1 MEFKVFKACV
11 LSNNIPKFLVF
22 IQKEYMLVKQYLQ
35 HISKSLNKDLDFY
48 NSIDEAIYALQTN
61 IMQDKI
67 YIIYNDANILK
78 NDEYIKSIIDS
89 NKYVFLIYDNLDK
102 NTNLYKNFESNLVI
116 FNKLDKYQI
125 LAYIQSKL
133 KQEKINISQDK
144 LLQLIDYCN
153 CDFSIVLNELDKI
166 IILNQENSSLL
177 VDYMLKNEFQ
187 DYREHNI
194 FIFINKLLN
203 KNISVINDIYNIID
217 NSVIVLYN
225 IFMCAKKK
233 FVDTKNNQLLKI
245 MKLAYNLY
253 IDILEKRIDERYAL
267 KYLLLEI
274 FDA

>member
-48 NSIDEAIYALQTN
+48 NSIDGAIYAIQTN
-61 IMQDKI
+61 IIQDKI
-67 YIIYNDANILK
+67 YIIYNDVNILK

-89 NKYVFLIYDNLDK
+89 NKYVFLIYDDLDK

-177 VDYMLKNEFQ
+177 VDYMLKNEFP
-187 DYREHNI
+187 DYREQNI

-203 KNISVINDIYNIID
+203 KNISAINDIYNIIN

>member
-89 NKYVFLIYDNLDK
+89 NKYVFLIYDDLDK

-133 KQEKINISQDK
+133 KQEKISISQDK

-177 VDYMLKNEFQ
+177 VDYMLKNEFP
-187 DYREHNI
+187 DYREQNI

-203 KNISVINDIYNIID
+203 KNISVINDIYNMVD

>member
-11 LSNNIPKFLVF
+11 LSNNIPKFLIF

-48 NSIDEAIYALQTN
+48 NSADEAIYALQTN
-61 IMQDKI
+61 LIQDKI
-67 YIIYNDANILK
+67 YIIYNDTNILK
-78 NDEYIKSIIDS
+78 NDDYAKNIINS
-89 NKYVFLIYDNLDK
+89 NKYVFLIYDDLDK

-133 KQEKINISQDK
+133 KQEKISISQDK

-177 VDYMLKNEFQ
+177 VDYMLKNEFP
-187 DYREHNI
+187 DYREQNI

-203 KNISVINDIYNIID
+203 KNISVINDIYNMVD

-253 IDILEKRIDERYAL
+253 IDILEKRIDERYTL

>member
-89 NKYVFLIYDNLDK
+89 NKYVFLIYDDLDK

-133 KQEKINISQDK
+133 KQAKINISQDK

-153 CDFSIVLNELDKI
+153 CDFGIILNELDKI
-166 IILNQENSSLL
+166 LILNQENSSLL
-177 VDYMLKNEFQ
+177 VDYMLNNSFP
-187 DYREHNI
+187 DYREQNI
-194 FIFINKLLN
+194 FIFIN
-203 KNISVINDIYNIID
+203 NILKKDINVLNDIYSISD
-217 NSVIVLYN
+217 NSIIILYN
-225 IFMCAKKK
+225 MFMCAKKR
-233 FVDTKNNQLLKI
+233 FIDTKNSELLEI
-245 MKLAYNLY
+245 MKLAYDLY
-253 IDILEKRIDERYAL
+253 IKVLEKKIDEKYAI

-274 FDA
+274 FT

>member
-11 LSNNIPKFLVF
+11 LSNNIPKFLIF

-48 NSIDEAIYALQTN
+48 NSVDEAIYALQTN
-61 IMQDKI
+61 LIQDKI
-67 YIIYNDANILK
+67 YIIYNDTNILK
-78 NDEYIKSIIDS
+78 NDDYVKNIINS
-89 NKYVFLIYDNLDK
+89 NKYVFLIYDDLDK

-133 KQEKINISQDK
+133 KQEKISISQDK

-177 VDYMLKNEFQ
+177 VDYMLKNEFP
-187 DYREHNI
+187 DYREQNI

-203 KNISVINDIYNIID
+203 KNISVINDIYNMVD

-253 IDILEKRIDERYAL
+253 IDILEKRIDERYTL